1 MDDHGLWGTLP
12 DMRRLHRRFSIATQV
27 LLMQCVL
34 VLLLTAVG
42 STAAVLQAQA
52 TEHADARRQVIS
64 TAEALAGAPS
74 TVAALHTA
82 DPSVPLEPETTALE
96 QQAGVDF
103 VVVMTTKGI
112 RFTHPNPT
120 LIGKTFVGHIAPAVA
135 GRAFTETY
143 RGSLGPS
150 VRSVVPIRDPQHGNE
165 IIGLVS
171 VGITQHRLSSLFG
184 QQLPMVI
191 GISAA
196 ALALAVLGAYAVG
209 RRVRRQTRGLG
220 PVALAELYEHHDA
233 VMHAMRE
240 GLLLLDP
247 AGKLILANDEAV
259 RLLDLPA
266 ARAGRTPAEL
276 GVDGSLGAVLAEGA
290 DVADGIHLTDNRVV
304 TVNQSTARRAGRDL
318 GTVVTLRDRT
328 ELQALTDELASVRGF
343 AEALRASNHEAANRL
358 HTVVTLIELDRPGE
372 AVRFATGELAAQ
384 QELVDRLLA
393 AVEEPVLAA
402 LVLGKVAQARERGIE
417 LGVGEVTAVRDL
429 PLPVTDAVTLV
440 GNLIDNAL
448 EAVGG
453 AGHTGHTGHTGE
465 GGETGDTGQNW
476 DGAAKRVWIELS
488 DDASGLGIRVTDN
501 GPGIAPE
508 LREEVFVR
516 GFTTKAQAG
525 RGLGLALVAQIV
537 RRHGGTVAVS
547 EADGG
552 GAVFSVHI
560 PRRAGQ

>member
-1 MDDHGLWGTLP
+1 M
-12 DMRRLHRRFSIATQV
+12 
-27 LLMQCVL
+27 
-34 VLLLTAVG
+34 
-42 STAAVLQAQA
+42 
-52 TEHADARRQVIS
+52 
-64 TAEALAGAPS
+64 
-74 TVAALHTA
+74 
-82 DPSVPLEPETTALE
+82 
-96 QQAGVDF
+96 
-103 VVVMTTKGI
+103 
-112 RFTHPNPT
+112 
-120 LIGKTFVGHIAPAVA
+120 
-135 GRAFTETY
+135 
-143 RGSLGPS
+143 
-150 VRSVVPIRDPQHGNE
+150 
-165 IIGLVS
+165 
-171 VGITQHRLSSLFG
+171 
-184 QQLPMVI
+184 I

-247 AGKLILANDEAV
+247 AGRLILANDEAV

-276 GVDGSLGAVLAEGA
+276 GVDGSLGAVLAAGA

-358 HTVVTLIELDRPGE
+358 HTVVTLIELDKPGE

-417 LGVGEVTAVRDL
+417 LAVGEVTAVRDL

-448 EAVGG
+448 DAVGG
-453 AGHTGHTGHTGE
+453 AGGAGTSA
-465 GGETGDTGQNW
+465 ETGG
-476 DGAAKRVWIELS
+476 GAAKRVWIELS
-488 DDASGLGIRVTDN
+488 DDDSGLGIRVADN
-501 GPGIAPE
+501 GPGIAPG

-516 GFTTKAQAG
+516 GFTTKAEAG

-537 RRHGGTVAVS
+537 KRHGGTVAVS
-547 EADGG
+547 EAEGG
-552 GAVFSVHI
+552 GAEFAVRI
-560 PRRAGQ
+560 PRRGGQ

>member
-1 MDDHGLWGTLP
+1 
-12 DMRRLHRRFSIATQV
+12 MRRVRSRFSIATQV

-34 VLLLTAVG
+34 VLLLTGAG
-42 STAAVLQAQA
+42 SVAAVLQARA
-52 TEHADARRQVIS
+52 TEHDGARRQVLS
-64 TAEALAGAPS
+64 TAEAVAGAPS

-82 DPSVPLEPETTALE
+82 DPTVPLLPVTTALE
-96 QQAGVDF
+96 KQAGVDF
-103 VVVMTTKGI
+103 VVVMTTAGI

-135 GRAFTETY
+135 GKAFTENY

-150 VRSVVPIRDPQHGNE
+150 VRSVVPIRDPQAGNRV
-165 IIGLVS
+165 IGLVS
-171 VGITQHRLSSLFG
+171 VGITQHRLSALFAR
-184 QQLPMVI
+184 QLPMVV

-276 GVDGSLGAVLAEGA
+276 GVDGSLGAVLAGGA
-290 DVADGIHLTDNRVV
+290 DETDGIHLTDNRVL

-358 HTVVTLIELDRPGE
+358 HTVVTLIELDRAGE

-384 QELVDRLLA
+384 QQLVDRLLTE
-393 AVEEPVLAA
+393 VEEPVLAA

-417 LGVGEVTAVRDL
+417 LGVGEVTAVREL

-440 GNLIDNAL
+440 GNLIDNAV
-448 EAVGG
+448 EAV
-453 AGHTGHTGHTGE
+453 AGPE
-465 GGETGDTGQNW
+465 GRTP
-476 DGAAKRVWIELS
+476 KRVWIELS
-488 DDASGLGIRVTDN
+488 DDASGLTVRVADT
-501 GPGIAPE
+501 GPGIPPE

-516 GFTTKAQAG
+516 GFTTKAEAG

-537 RRHGGTVAVS
+537 NRHHGSVTVS

-552 GAVFSVHI
+552 GAVLDVRI
-560 PRRAGQ
+560 PRDARIPSDVGAPSDVRTPRQAGQ